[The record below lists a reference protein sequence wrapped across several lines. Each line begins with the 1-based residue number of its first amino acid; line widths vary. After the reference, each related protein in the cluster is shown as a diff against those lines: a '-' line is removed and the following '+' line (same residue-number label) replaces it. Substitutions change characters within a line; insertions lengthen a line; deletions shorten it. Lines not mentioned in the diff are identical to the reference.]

1 MRAINVVV
9 DVTNLVLL
17 EYGQPLHAFDLASL
31 RGGEVR
37 VRRAHAGEKLATLDG
52 EMRELDPR
60 DLVIA
65 DAERAI
71 ALAGVMGGRETE
83 VGETTVDVL
92 IESAHFAPAS
102 VRRTARRHGIRSE
115 ASYRFERGVDP
126 EGVGRAADLA
136 ARWLAEL
143 AAGEVAKGTVEARG
157 ASAPRT
163 SEIQLELARA
173 NRLLG
178 TAFTSAQAVA
188 LLARVEVLA
197 RETAP
202 AVLACRPPSHR
213 GDLHIA
219 EDLAEELVRIHGV
232 EKIPA
237 TLPSGTLAP
246 VSLPPLWALA
256 ERTKDGL
263 AAAGLSE
270 CVSFPFVP
278 DGDAQ
283 RLGLAQ
289 DDPRWRTLRVL
300 NPVKE
305 EEGRLRSSLV
315 PSLLRI
321 ARQNLD
327 RQADPVRLFEL
338 GRVFRPREEPEP
350 PAEPLWAA
358 GLITAPHQ
366 RRLWDA
372 PNPPPLYFQLK
383 GIAEKLLN
391 ELGCM
396 ASLRAGAVEPYH
408 HPGAAAAI
416 VADAQV
422 IGTLGE
428 LHPDVAARFAID
440 VPCALLELDLERLL
454 RAARRPARFR
464 EVSRFPQVRRDLA
477 FFIAADQRAEELLAA
492 ITKTAGPDLH
502 SLELFDR
509 YEGAGVP
516 EGRVSLAFRLVFQ
529 RLDRTLTDGEVA
541 SALERVIRMLSH
553 RFGGELR

>member
-1 MRAINVVV
+1 
-9 DVTNLVLL
+9 
-17 EYGQPLHAFDLASL
+17 
-31 RGGEVR
+31 
-37 VRRAHAGEKLATLDG
+37 
-52 EMRELDPR
+52 MRELDPR

-126 EGVGRAADLA
+126 EGVGRAADRA
-136 ARWLAEL
+136 ARCSPSSR
-143 AAGEVAKGTVEARG
+143 AARSPRGRSRPAAR
-157 ASAPRT
+157 ARPRT
-163 SEIQLELARA
+163 REIELELARA

-188 LLARVEVLA
+188 LLARVDVAA

-202 AVLACRPPSHR
+202 GVLVCRPPSHR
-213 GDLHIA
+213 SDLHIA

-237 TLPSGTLAP
+237 TLPTGTLAP
-246 VSLPPLWALA
+246 VSLPPLWSLA
-256 ERTKDGL
+256 ERAKDGL
-263 AAAGLSE
+263 VAAGLSE

-327 RQADPVRLFEL
+327 RQVDPVRIFEL
-338 GRVFRPREEPEP
+338 SRVFRPREEPEP
-350 PAEPLWAA
+350 PAEPLWA
-358 GLITAPHQ
+358 
-366 RRLWDA
+366 RRADHG
-372 PNPPPLYFQLK
+372 PPP
-383 GIAEKLLN
+383 
-391 ELGCM
+391 
-396 ASLRAGAVEPYH
+396 
-408 HPGAAAAI
+408 AAA
-416 VADAQV
+416 V
-422 IGTLGE
+422 G
-428 LHPDVAARFAID
+428 
-440 VPCALLELDLERLL
+440 C
-454 RAARRPARFR
+454 RPA
-464 EVSRFPQVRRDLA
+464 PRRSSSSS
-477 FFIAADQRAEELLAA
+477 
-492 ITKTAGPDLH
+492 K
-502 SLELFDR
+502 
-509 YEGAGVP
+509 
-516 EGRVSLAFRLVFQ
+516 
-529 RLDRTLTDGEVA
+529 A
-541 SALERVIRMLSH
+541 SQKN
-553 RFGGELR
+553 F